1 MSSSV
6 RVILTTLLGL
16 AAPAA
21 FAQTIT
27 INANVA
33 NQCNVAS
40 ATVNFGVLNALAT
53 TTIVNTTSNLV
64 VSCNHGAAL
73 VLRLNN
79 GANAAGNQKRMLRTT
94 APARRINYNISRPN
108 LPLVAGVNTCSA
120 VLPGTEWRAAFPVT
134 ATPMFAA
141 SGGPRLIPICAS
153 IPGSQFPPS
162 GIYQDTVVVTATV
175 S

>member
-1 MSSSV
+1 MNSLI
-6 RVILTTLLGL
+6 RLLLTALLGL
-16 AAPAA
+16 AAPIA
-21 FAQTIT
+21 FAQTISIT
-27 INANVA
+27 ASVA

-40 ATVNFGVLNALAT
+40 ATVDFGVLNALSAT
-53 TTIVNTTSNLV
+53 TIINTSSNLV
-64 VSCNHGAAL
+64 VTCNRGAAL
-73 VLRLNN
+73 VLRLDN

-108 LPLVAGVNTCSA
+108 LPLVAGVNTCPA

-141 SGGPRLIPICAS
+141 AGGPRLIPICAS
-153 IPGSQFPPS
+153 IPGSQFPPA
-162 GIYQDTVVVTATV
+162 GIYQDTVIVTSTV